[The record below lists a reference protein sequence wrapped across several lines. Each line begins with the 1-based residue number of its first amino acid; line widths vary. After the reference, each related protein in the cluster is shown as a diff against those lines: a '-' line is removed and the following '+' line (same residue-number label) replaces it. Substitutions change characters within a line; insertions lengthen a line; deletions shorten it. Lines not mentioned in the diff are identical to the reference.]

1 MKTEKKN
8 MNNFSDFCN
17 KGEIKLGK
25 TGMMEKKNVKIA
37 VIKLTMNGKP
47 QTISFNI
54 SGKVRLALTGT
65 KYDIVIQ
72 AECSGPTC

>member
-25 TGMMEKKNVKIA
+25 TGMMEKKNVKNA

-47 QTISFNI
+47 QQSHSIFQERS
-54 SGKVRLALTGT
+54 VWH
-65 KYDIVIQ
+65 
-72 AECSGPTC
+72 